1 MPASAASTSLLALC
15 TALKRLEGAQLVRA
29 LSLRVG
35 GVFLES
41 GVAIESSATMIQDVV
56 IAFKAKN
63 FSNANALLGRVPK
76 NHRLPG
82 VLTPRDGLMESE
94 PHLAR

>member
-1 MPASAASTSLLALC
+1 
-15 TALKRLEGAQLVRA
+15 
-29 LSLRVG
+29 VG

-41 GVAIESSATMIQDVV
+41 GVAIDSSATMIQDVA

-63 FSNANALLGRVPK
+63 FSNAIALLGRVPK

-82 VLTPRDGLMESE
+82 VLTPREGLMESE
-94 PHLAR
+94 PHLAK